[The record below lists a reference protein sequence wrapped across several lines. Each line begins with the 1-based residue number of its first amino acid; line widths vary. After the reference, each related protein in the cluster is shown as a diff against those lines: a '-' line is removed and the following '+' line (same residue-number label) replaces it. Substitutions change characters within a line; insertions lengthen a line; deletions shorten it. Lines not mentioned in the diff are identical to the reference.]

1 MLLTSLKTDIELK
14 VVNVTVKLF
23 SDGPN
28 LRVRVPL
35 FKRVELYAV

>member
-23 SDGPN
+23 GDGPN
-28 LRVRVPL
+28 LRVRVPFL
-35 FKRVELYAV
+35 EACIR